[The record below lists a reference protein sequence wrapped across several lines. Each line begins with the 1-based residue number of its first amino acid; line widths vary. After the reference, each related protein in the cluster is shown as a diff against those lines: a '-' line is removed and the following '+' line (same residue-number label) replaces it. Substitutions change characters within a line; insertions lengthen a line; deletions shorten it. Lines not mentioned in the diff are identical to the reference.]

1 VDRRRH
7 QGAGDLLAQRRLM
20 ATPAGLI
27 LVQVG
32 QAIQHRSVIW
42 TVPALVVVVLATTS
56 LILLGRDI
64 RRARRFLER
73 HPA

>member
-1 VDRRRH
+1 
-7 QGAGDLLAQRRLM
+7 GDLLAQRRLM

-32 QAIQHRSVIW
+32 QAVQHRSVIW
-42 TVPALVVVVLATTS
+42 TVLALVVIALATTS
-56 LILLGRDI
+56 MILLGRDVS
-64 RRARRFLER
+64 RARRFLEQ